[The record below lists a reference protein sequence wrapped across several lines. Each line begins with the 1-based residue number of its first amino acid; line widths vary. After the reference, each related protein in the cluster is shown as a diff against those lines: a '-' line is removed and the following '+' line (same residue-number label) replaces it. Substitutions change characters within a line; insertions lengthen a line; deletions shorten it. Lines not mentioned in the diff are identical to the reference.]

1 VGTAGGSGVG
11 SGAGGGT
18 GTGTGSGVGA
28 GGVGGSVASVGT
40 GPGGVGG
47 TNAASSVSAQEEA
60 MLRLYLGDITLAD
73 NVMAGNLSTMQTASL
88 LYRSGHKRAAKELLC
103 ERRDI
108 YNAFRRTAT
117 PCVARADWELKETLS
132 LRSPATAAATQPA
145 FQASAYKSRSDC
157 LTAAYTA
164 RAPLSSCDGR

>member
-1 VGTAGGSGVG
+1 VGAAGGAGVG
-11 SGAGGGT
+11 SGAGVGGVGT
-18 GTGTGSGVGA
+18 GGVGA
-28 GGVGGSVASVGT
+28 SVASVGT
-40 GPGGVGG
+40 GPGGAGG
-47 TNAASSVSAQEEA
+47 SSAASSISAQEEA
-60 MLRLYLGDITLAD
+60 MLRLYLSDYLSDTAPAD

-103 ERRDI
+103 ERRDV

-117 PCVARADWELKETLS
+117 PCLARADWELKE
-132 LRSPATAAATQPA
+132 ANAAIAAPS
-145 FQASAYKSRSDC
+145 FRPGAYRTRADC